1 MTSNNSNPINR
12 RDFLERTSGWT
23 ATLASAPLL
32 APASV
37 SMGQAFV
44 GNPTGVV
51 EAMSS
56 LASDWLRPKL
66 KPGPGFAARQGG
78 DLVQWSLFSS
88 ESSGQDGW
96 RFEYRTGTGLRS
108 TCALQLDRSYRV
120 AEMRVRFTNSPLG
133 VPAKFSELYPLF
145 LRIGGAERPVI
156 QSCTGA
162 GSSSY
167 FPHMR
172 EFPPDAF
179 RPRWIQPIY
188 PRTVEF
194 ASHRQVRGYPTGDSR
209 APAAARQRGFGER
222 WTGSSSQDLPLF
234 LLSPGPDSRRPG
246 LFFGLEW
253 STFWIARIFYDGSP
267 ADLRIEVGPTIHSL
281 VLEPGESLDLPVVH
295 LGFFDEGLE
304 AGSNA
309 LRRYIQERL
318 TLQYRGKP
326 MVPAVAYTL
335 WPGMSVT
342 YSEEELRRHAGAA
355 ADLGVEMFCVDAD
368 WYTGGHSRGR
378 GNWEVDPEKFP
389 NGLRPFSEFVRSKGM
404 GLGLY
409 FEAVAFSHTRLAR
422 EHPEHF
428 YQLPDGFFP
437 LKYNFSSPEACDHWI
452 ELISGFVERY
462 DLRFIRADFYTD
474 PMRGEESFHWE
485 RVEEKGKTRFAHVQ
499 GLYRVWETLTS
510 RHPRLMLEL
519 NAGGGNAID
528 LGSLRRHHCAW
539 LNDSS
544 GDPHSCRMM
553 QLGANTFLPPS
564 YLGLA
569 VGKNRDGPETGLDV
583 GFSDL
588 SFLSRMCGQLL
599 LHGALADWPQ
609 EVSRRARHWVGVYK
623 RIRPLL
629 VKDYYRLLPP
639 PQSDAAW
646 DAAQFCDGSERG
658 VVFMFRYAGLQNLNS
673 IVLRS
678 LDADRRYLFEDEG
691 SGERRML
698 TGEEVL
704 TEGLKVRLAPNSA
717 RLFSYH
723 SV

>member
-1 MTSNNSNPINR
+1 M
-12 RDFLERTSGWT
+12 
-23 ATLASAPLL
+23 
-32 APASV
+32 SV
-37 SMGQAFV
+37 
-44 GNPTGVV
+44 
-51 EAMSS
+51 
-56 LASDWLRPKL
+56 LASDWLRAKL
-66 KPGPGFAARQGG
+66 KSGPGFAARQGS
-78 DLVQWSLFSS
+78 DLIEWNLVSS
-88 ESSGQDGW
+88 ESSGPDGW
-96 RFEYRTGTGLRS
+96 SFQYRSEAGLLA
-108 TCALQLDRSYRV
+108 TCGVQLDRSYRV
-120 AEMRVRFTNSPLG
+120 AEMRIRFTNSPVG
-133 VPAKFSELYPLF
+133 SAVTFSELYPLF

-179 RPRWIQPIY
+179 QPRWIQPFY

-194 ASHRQVRGYPTGDSR
+194 ASHRRVRGYPTGDSR
-209 APAAARQRGFGER
+209 APVAARQRGFGER

-253 STFWIARIFYDGSP
+253 STFWTARIFYDGSSS
-267 ADLRIEVGPTIHSL
+267 DLRIEVGPTIHDL
-281 VLEPGESLDLPVVH
+281 VLKPGESLDLPVAH

-309 LRRYIQERL
+309 LRRYTQERL

-342 YSEEELRRHAGAA
+342 YSEEELRRHATAA

-378 GNWEVDPEKFP
+378 GNWEVDRQKFP
-389 NGLRPFSEFVRSKGM
+389 NGLKPFSDFVRARGM

-409 FEAVAFSHTRLAR
+409 FEAVAFDHSRLAR
-422 EHPEHF
+422 EHPEYF
-428 YQLPDGFFP
+428 YRLPEGFFP
-437 LKYNFSSPEACDHWI
+437 LKYNFSSPQACDHWI
-452 ELISGFVERY
+452 ELISDFVERY

-485 RVEEKGKTRFAHVQ
+485 RVEKRGKTRFAHVR

-528 LGSLRRHHCAW
+528 LGSLRRHHCGW
-539 LNDSS
+539 LNDMS

-553 QLGANTFLPPS
+553 QLGANTFPS
-564 YLGLA
+564 TL
-569 VGKNRDGPETGLDV
+569 
-583 GFSDL
+583 L
-588 SFLSRMCGQLL
+588 S
-599 LHGALADWPQ
+599 WP
-609 EVSRRARHWVGVYK
+609 G
-623 RIRPLL
+623 
-629 VKDYYRLLPP
+629 
-639 PQSDAAW
+639 
-646 DAAQFCDGSERG
+646 GG
-658 VVFMFRYAGLQNLNS
+658 
-673 IVLRS
+673 
-678 LDADRRYLFEDEG
+678 
-691 SGERRML
+691 
-698 TGEEVL
+698 
-704 TEGLKVRLAPNSA
+704 
-717 RLFSYH
+717 
-723 SV
+723 